1 MNTLRNSVRLYGNV
15 GQEPEIK
22 TFDNGNKVAKFSL
35 ATTEK
40 FRDSK
45 GEMTEETTW
54 HNLVV
59 WGKQS
64 EIVEKYVKKGE
75 KLIVEGKLT
84 NRSYEAKD
92 GSKKYIT
99 EIVVND
105 FLLAGSSKSKQNADS
120 SIVNEEETLPF

>member
-1 MNTLRNSVRLYGNV
+1 MNTLRNSVRLFGNV
-15 GQEPEIK
+15 GQDPEIK
-22 TFDNGNKVAKFSL
+22 TFDNGNKLAKLSL

-45 GEMTEETTW
+45 GEITEETTW

-59 WGKQS
+59 WGKQA
-64 EIVEKYVKKGE
+64 ETIEKYVKKGE
-75 KLIVEGKLT
+75 KLIIEGRLT

-99 EIVVND
+99 EIVVNE
-105 FLLAGSSKSKQNADS
+105 FLLAGSPKSKQGNDES
-120 SIVNEEETLPF
+120 MVTEEVLPF